1 MSTRNALLVMLT
13 MIVIVLIIGAVLFSV
28 DQSQRLNRNSSA
40 LQQAGTNAAA
50 TVMAEP

>member
-1 MSTRNALLVMLT
+1 MSTRNTLLIMLT
-13 MIVIVLIIGAVLFSV
+13 LIVIMLVIGAMLFSV
-28 DQSQRLNRNSSA
+28 DQSQKLNRNTNA